1 VRASTDIEDYCA
13 DTVGACLQIPNGLVF
28 CASPVLWGWALWG
41 RPSRADVA
49 RIPQLLELELGPEV
63 ARHASIV
70 DLRYLED
77 ANPSAFVVLA
87 RFLQENAAAIGDR
100 LTQVALVRPGGY
112 LGMIVA
118 GFHDVVGAP
127 YPLRVF
133 ECVHAA
139 AAWVEACPVAAGD
152 IDAAVQAGRLASAA
166 LVKLRA
172 WLDDNITDATLD
184 SAARALARAPR
195 SLQRD
200 LRAVQSSFQRELE
213 EARIRCAKR
222 LLARTQKSLTEIAYD
237 VGCASPQHFSVLFRR
252 RIGLPPSAWRA
263 LHRAR

>member
-1 VRASTDIEDYCA
+1 VRAATDIEDYSA
-13 DTVGACLQIPNGLVF
+13 DMVGACLHIPNGLVF
-28 CASPVLWGWALWG
+28 CASAAVWGWALWG

-49 RIPQLLELELGPEV
+49 RIPPLLELELAPGV

-70 DLRYLED
+70 DLRHLED

-100 LTQVALVRPGGY
+100 LSQVALVRPGGY

-118 GFHDVVGAP
+118 GFHDVIGAP

-133 ECVHAA
+133 DCLRQA
-139 AAWVEACPVAAGD
+139 AAWVHGCELVARL
-152 IDAAVQAGRLASAA
+152 DAAVQSGRQASSV
-166 LVKLRA
+166 LVNVRA
-172 WLDDNITDATLD
+172 WLDGNISGATLER
-184 SAARALARAPR
+184 AARAIARSPR

-252 RIGLPPSAWRA
+252 RIGVPPSAWRA